1 MKGIRLVVLA
11 TVLPLFMTALSW
23 FTAVFST
30 THELEQ
36 GLGQT
41 LPPAVDQALINGDDR
56 DAAMEHI
63 RGRLEQYLNPLPITA
78 SATGWAAAE
87 CAVSV
92 DYLGAAV
99 GSAPHHADVDILWR
113 HQNQP
118 MRAGLNLHCTPRA
131 IPLALRGLGLGGLAL
146 AALLWLPA
154 PLTRKQRFWR
164 QKLMEN
170 GLHRRQAARLVAP
183 LHSRFN
189 ASQARLLEILVKEV
203 DRPFETLRDWA
214 LMPQSAD
221 LPANRHAAFLLALR
235 RLDYD
240 PVAAHASA
248 RAEDHLHMD
257 LTNGQVRVRGI
268 AIPLPRTPLL
278 YYAWYALRRRDGDGW
293 LLNPPS
299 NRPDREQGEQ
309 LARFMQAQRGHP
321 KAINDLLD
329 HGLRAKTLDQNRNR
343 IKEELVAVLG
353 DVLAA
358 PYLFVSER
366 HGAQARSRYRLTLP
380 ATSITVD
387 LISATDTEPA

>member
-1 MKGIRLVVLA
+1 MLA
-11 TVLPLFMTALSW
+11 TVLSLFMAALSW

-30 THELEQ
+30 THELERR
-36 GLGQT
+36 LGRI

-63 RGRLEQYLNPLPITA
+63 RRRLEQYLNPLP

-92 DYLGAAV
+92 DYLGTAAD
-99 GSAPHHADVDILWR
+99 SASDHADFDIRWR

-118 MRAGLNLHCTPRA
+118 LQASLSLHCSPRA
-131 IPLALRGLGLGGLAL
+131 LPLALRGLGLGVLTL

-164 QKLMEN
+164 QKLMEE
-170 GLHRRQAARLVAP
+170 GLPRRQAARLVAP
-183 LHSRFN
+183 LRSGFN
-189 ASQARLLEILVKEV
+189 AAQAHLLETLVKEV

-248 RAEDHLHMD
+248 RSEDHLHVD
-257 LTNGQVRVRGI
+257 LANGQVRVRGI

-309 LARFMQAQRGHP
+309 LARFMQTQQGHP

-353 DVLAA
+353 EALAA

-380 ATSITVD
+380 PTAVTVD
-387 LISATDTEPA
+387 LISTTDAEPA